1 MLKARS
7 TYTTSPSVQ
16 LSMYHLVTSSFSN
29 FCTVKLLIIIIIIIQ
44 LLQPRRGIR
53 MERPLYFHLL
63 IEFSFGEL
71 EFVRLVRMIVGDIS
85 LNVNNAI
92 VCRLVARPEEWS

>member
-1 MLKARS
+1 
-7 TYTTSPSVQ
+7 
-16 LSMYHLVTSSFSN
+16 
-29 FCTVKLLIIIIIIIQ
+29 
-44 LLQPRRGIR
+44 
-53 MERPLYFHLL
+53 MERPLYFRLP